1 MVTFTVHRS
10 WQHSLLHVLA
20 VCSSTCVFLPPALP
34 FFPDVSLGW
43 LAAGPFH
50 FLWAISSETVLQLW
64 RRGISLKS
72 LGTGFMCS
80 CIWWKS
86 GTFVLLLLFT
96 WNPSREYLFIT
107 LTLYWKQRSFAA
119 SSTGTWLA
127 VTAVRFWEM
136 VVFQQFPVSSMLLD
150 ISWVTVFLSLLKMSK
165 SLVQNCG
172 TEYLVSFSFRSP
184 ETGTWSS
191 NLPTSKA
198 SEYW

>member
-1 MVTFTVHRS
+1 MQQYLCIS
-10 WQHSLLHVLA
+10 PS
-20 VCSSTCVFLPPALP
+20 CSSFLPWCFSGLAGSRSLSFSVSYFFRDCSPALEKGDK
-34 FFPDVSLGW
+34 F
-43 LAAGPFH
+43 
-50 FLWAISSETVLQLW
+50 
-64 RRGISLKS
+64 KS
-72 LGTGFMCS
+72 PGTGFMCS

-96 WNPSREYLFIT
+96 WNPSREYLFIA

-127 VTAVRFWEM
+127 VTTVRFWEM

-172 TEYLVSFSFRSP
+172 AEYLVSFSFRSP